1 MFIACSFTHRQDEID
16 LEDKEDH
23 FQPQLGNVAFASAHD
38 GWAFRIGQ
46 LAKQYADKL
55 GCKASGLEQALWG
68 DYAFQAKTKR
78 IIRIKADQT
87 HKHKPLFVQ
96 VHNSDKIIVI
106 IIIIIVKL
114 LIQVWLIVALQFAL
128 EPLWKLYEACSP
140 GADVQA
146 TLSKAV
152 KSLSLTQVTPF
163 SVIAHIMLCSCVL
176 DTHRAGSNVARVKHY
191 QLLYL
196 LVDCVTCHLL
206 CCNTRGGFAQN
217 AQVETL
223 HAGTLVSYTC

>member
-1 MFIACSFTHRQDEID
+1 MFIACAFTHRQDEID

-78 IIRIKADQT
+78 IIRIKPDQT

-96 VHNSDKIIVI
+96 VPG
-106 IIIIIVKL
+106 
-114 LIQVWLIVALQFAL
+114 LISRTALVLI
-128 EPLWKLYEACSP
+128 LYSTPFRPRQSTSYASRLTRP
-140 GADVQA
+140 IS
-146 TLSKAV
+146 T
-152 KSLSLTQVTPF
+152 SLSLF
-163 SVIAHIMLCSCVL
+163 RCGI
-176 DTHRAGSNVARVKHY
+176 
-191 QLLYL
+191 
-196 LVDCVTCHLL
+196 
-206 CCNTRGGFAQN
+206 
-217 AQVETL
+217 
-223 HAGTLVSYTC
+223 